1 MQNPVGALARL
12 EKAILKRVFGS
23 LVLENPVAVV
33 SAARHGVVFLRRRIQ
48 HVVYCTS
55 VFEAKGSWHR
65 IEIKGD
71 SIILVKN

>member
-23 LVLENPVAVV
+23 LENPVAVV